1 MLIELALP
9 VPVEEAWAHLRE
21 PALIRRWFGW
31 EYDGLAREIEVIFV
45 EEVVADDAAH
55 TLAWETGDR
64 FALVPDGSHARLRVH
79 HAPPP
84 DVYDDIGEGWITF
97 VEQLRFALTR
107 HRGEERATHYLSSD
121 VPLALLPA
129 LEAMGGEVW
138 FRSEHQLGL
147 VVAGLGDGLL
157 VAVEKPGVAA
167 FLTLSG
173 YGEAARTL
181 PLHTARWDAWWAE
194 LASE

>member
-121 VPLALLPA
+121 LPLALLPV
-129 LEAMGGEVW
+129 LEAMGW
-138 FRSEHQLGL
+138 RGL
-147 VVAGLGDGLL
+147 V
-157 VAVEKPGVAA
+157 PQ
-167 FLTLSG
+167 
-173 YGEAARTL
+173 
-181 PLHTARWDAWWAE
+181 
-194 LASE
+194 

>member
-1 MLIELALP
+1 MLIEVALP
-9 VPVEEAWAHLRE
+9 VTVDEAWAHLRE

-31 EYDGLAREIEVIFV
+31 DYDGLEREIEVIFV
-45 EEVVADDAAH
+45 EEAGADAAAH
-55 TLAWETGDR
+55 TLEWETGDR
-64 FALVPDGSHARLRVH
+64 FELVPDGEGARLRVH
-79 HAPPP
+79 HEPPTEG
-84 DVYDDIGEGWITF
+84 YDDIGEGWTRF

-107 HRGEERATHYLSSD
+107 HRGEERATHHLSSD

-138 FRSEHQLGL
+138 FRTEHQLGL

-157 VAVEKPGVAA
+157 VAVEKPGAAA

-173 YGEAARTL
+173 YGEHAATL
-181 PLHTARWDAWWAE
+181 PLHTARWDGWWAE
-194 LASE
+194 LASA

>member
-1 MLIELALP
+1 
-9 VPVEEAWAHLRE
+9 
-21 PALIRRWFGW
+21 
-31 EYDGLAREIEVIFV
+31 
-45 EEVVADDAAH
+45 
-55 TLAWETGDR
+55 
-64 FALVPDGSHARLRVH
+64 
-79 HAPPP
+79 
-84 DVYDDIGEGWITF
+84 
-97 VEQLRFALTR
+97 
-107 HRGEERATHYLSSD
+107 
-121 VPLALLPA
+121 
-129 LEAMGGEVW
+129 
-138 FRSEHQLGL
+138 